1 MYFFFLMI
9 RRPPRSTRTD
19 TLFPYTTLFRSP
31 TSTTCSAWS
40 PAEQQTPHINV
51 RPPPSRGRALSLSK
65 DRSFFWRRKRKDSA
79 STPPDQTAGLPQC
92 FHGTLRPAWWYENT
106 QPRDR
111 LMRAFNI
118 LGAIVL
124 IAATLAGCK
133 RQTVADVAPPP
144 APDVAPTPKQTP
156 LIAVPIH
163 ADADRKSVV

>member
-1 MYFFFLMI
+1 MR

-19 TLFPYTTLFRSP
+19 TLFPYTTLFRS
-31 TSTTCSAWS
+31 
-40 PAEQQTPHINV
+40 
-51 RPPPSRGRALSLSK
+51 ALSLSK
-65 DRSFFWRRKRKDSA
+65 DRSFFWRRKRKDRA

-106 QPRDR
+106 QPRGR
-111 LMRAFNI
+111 LMTAFNI

-144 APDVAPTPKQTP
+144 APDSDPPPQPTPLTP
-156 LIAVPIH
+156 KPT
-163 ADADRKSVV
+163 D

>member
-1 MYFFFLMI
+1 MR

-19 TLFPYTTLFRSP
+19 TLFPYTTLFRS
-31 TSTTCSAWS
+31 
-40 PAEQQTPHINV
+40 
-51 RPPPSRGRALSLSK
+51 ALSLSK
-65 DRSFFWRRKRKDSA
+65 DRSFFWRRKRKDRA

-106 QPRDR
+106 QPRGR

-133 RQTVADVAPPP
+133 RQTVADVAPPQ
-144 APDVAPTPKQTP
+144 ATDVAPTPKQP
-156 LIAVPIH
+156 SLSAVPLD
-163 ADADRKSVV
+163 ADAPIPKSAPARAVTRTSEEHRG